1 MQKNTVPL
9 KYLSILWR
17 THEISLIN
25 CDINLILTWPTN
37 CVIAG
42 VSRITK
48 ITTFQRDDY
57 IVYYFVAISVNIIR

>member
-17 THEISLIN
+17 TLEISLIN

-42 VSRITK
+42 VSRITQK
-48 ITTFQRDDY
+48 LQHFKEMITLFTILSLFQLTL
-57 IVYYFVAISVNIIR
+57 